1 MSNTNQFSMTSYSIP
16 KRKADEM
23 YSSQYSAYT
32 NVDNPVLSNSYY
44 NYYQQSQWPTVYP
57 QPYQNVQNH
66 SAVDP
71 ITQNIYNTLNMV
83 KEKPKNYQKNV
94 FRDTVPDAADP
105 SLPKELTVLF
115 QPLFCK
121 LCSVQLS
128 SNVMAKMH
136 YKSKNHEKKLR
147 KFLVA
152 YSEKTGEPLHK
163 RARVTASSTKTEEE
177 QDPKW
182 FHCDVC
188 DLPLTG
194 KLHAESHY
202 MGKNHQKA
210 MLGYKRPA
218 GKGYYNA
225 EGKWVRQTS
234 TKKVL
239 APGEDT
245 FGLDFRKSEV
255 TVEAPPVP
263 AVPTVYQPP
272 QAQQHR
278 FTCDMCSVVATCQEQ
293 LDMHLKGQ
301 KHQKKLRQLGLSA
314 PIAKEPNIDPV
325 PT

>member
-1 MSNTNQFSMTSYSIP
+1 MSSYSIP
-16 KRKADEM
+16 KRKADEV

-57 QPYQNVQNH
+57 QPYQNMQNQ

-94 FRDTVPDAADP
+94 FRETVPDAADP
-105 SLPKELTVLF
+105 SLPKELTAMF

-121 LCSVQLS
+121 LCSAQLS

-136 YKSKNHEKKLR
+136 YKSKNHEKKIR
-147 KFLVA
+147 KFLVE

-245 FGLDFRKSEV
+245 FGLDFRKSQV

-263 AVPTVYQPP
+263 AVPTVSQPP

-278 FTCDMCSVVATCQEQ
+278 FTCDMCGVVATCQEQ

-314 PIAKEPNIDPV
+314 PVAKESCV
-325 PT
+325 GKLLTECS